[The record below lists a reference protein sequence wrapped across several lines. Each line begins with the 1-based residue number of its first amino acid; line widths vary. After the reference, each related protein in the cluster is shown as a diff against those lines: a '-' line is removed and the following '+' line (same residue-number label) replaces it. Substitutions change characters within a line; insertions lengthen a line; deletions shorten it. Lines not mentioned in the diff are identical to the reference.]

1 MNNTPQHSQLL
12 DSLANEPESA
22 VVRVL
27 LRPVEP
33 AADDAGAVALD
44 PKQFSSA
51 TEYRSALIARRKS
64 RVQPGKDSLVEHA
77 RKLGLTANPAAS
89 LNAVFVEGEAKRVLR
104 LLRQVNIDY
113 ASLDSRLG
121 S

>member
-1 MNNTPQHSQLL
+1 MNSTQHLQLL

-27 LRPVEP
+27 LRPIEP
-33 AADDAGAVALD
+33 AAGDAGATVLD

-51 TEYRSALIARRKS
+51 TEYRSALIALRKG
-64 RVQPGKDSLVEHA
+64 RVQPGKDALVEQA
-77 RKLGLTANPAAS
+77 RKLGLTASPAAS
-89 LNAVFVEGEAKRVLR
+89 LNAVFVEGGAKRVLQ

-121 S
+121 L